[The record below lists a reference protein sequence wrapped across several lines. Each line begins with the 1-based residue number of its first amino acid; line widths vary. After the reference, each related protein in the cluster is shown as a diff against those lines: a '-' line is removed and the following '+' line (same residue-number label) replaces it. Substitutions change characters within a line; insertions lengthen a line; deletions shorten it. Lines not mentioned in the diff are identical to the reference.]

1 MPPTIRAP
9 LTTDWQRKTCPTET
23 RDASRSHTAS
33 WAPSAGA
40 AAAAAAVAAARVA
53 AAAAMAA
60 SGGGDGGAR
69 RKASK

>member
-1 MPPTIRAP
+1 MPPTIRAR

-33 WAPSAGA
+33 WAPAAGA
-40 AAAAAAVAAARVA
+40 AAAAAAAARVA

>member
-40 AAAAAAVAAARVA
+40 AAAAVAAARVA

>member
-40 AAAAAAVAAARVA
+40 AAAAAAAARVA

>member
-40 AAAAAAVAAARVA
+40 AAAAAAVARVA